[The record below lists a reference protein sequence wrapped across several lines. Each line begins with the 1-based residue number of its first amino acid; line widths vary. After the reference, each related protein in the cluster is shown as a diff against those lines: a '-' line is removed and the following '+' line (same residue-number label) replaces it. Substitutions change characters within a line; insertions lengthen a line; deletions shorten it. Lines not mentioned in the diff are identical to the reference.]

1 MLQALGILLL
11 VLLTAPTADRVTTA
25 DAEVQPSPAPT
36 AVPTV
41 QPLKPT
47 AMSNVQQPPAPAA
60 VWRPVHTIPPSP
72 AASAVHIMPPSSAPT
87 AVPGEQ
93 PLMASVTAGPIAPSP
108 CTHQCPT
115 ILTVLSA
122 VTALPANATVAIAT
136 GTIAATTDPTPTVIH
151 AMPTP
156 PAPTAMWQPVRT
168 KTNAITAVA
177 VATDAMSD
185 FTVTND
191 CGHYK
196 HQIDDAWGLLRSYL
210 IISHKASLPIPD
222 QLAVQANDTADQSLA
237 PQTGCAGKSQLR
249 HMSAWQG
256 WTPGIM
262 FTGLLSPFTLLTVRV
277 QLTRLYHFP
286 TLPR

>member
-1 MLQALGILLL
+1 
-11 VLLTAPTADRVTTA
+11 
-25 DAEVQPSPAPT
+25 
-36 AVPTV
+36 
-41 QPLKPT
+41 
-47 AMSNVQQPPAPAA
+47 
-60 VWRPVHTIPPSP
+60 
-72 AASAVHIMPPSSAPT
+72 
-87 AVPGEQ
+87 
-93 PLMASVTAGPIAPSP
+93 
-108 CTHQCPT
+108 
-115 ILTVLSA
+115 
-122 VTALPANATVAIAT
+122 
-136 GTIAATTDPTPTVIH
+136 
-151 AMPTP
+151 MPTP

-185 FTVTND
+185 FTVTSD

-237 PQTGCAGKSQLR
+237 PQTDCAGRSQLR